1 MHGPSHVCQMKRYVF
16 TCFNFLGNC
25 CSTLEPFKVREKD
38 TKAQIQVSC
47 VWEPCLLYAL
57 FCWEQRDNDKGTRG
71 RGQPLLLQTYFSLLR
86 VLFLSEMLN
95 LLTAVVSYL
104 IYFICGI
111 YLSVAFLLAFLTLD
125 TLGIQFLAFLF
136 SLSAYFNVIQLT
148 WLGLFHP
155 VSPPHPFDHSLVY
168 VFVVSN

>member
-1 MHGPSHVCQMKRYVF
+1 MYSMHDPIHVCQMKRYVF

-47 VWEPCLLYAL
+47 VWEPCLLYASYCSVEGGGDNL
-57 FCWEQRDNDKGTRG
+57 FA
-71 RGQPLLLQTYFSLLR
+71 LLLFIFLYSQTYFSLLR

-125 TLGIQFLAFLF
+125 ALGIQFLGFFFL
-136 SLSAYFNVIQLT
+136 V
-148 WLGLFHP
+148 
-155 VSPPHPFDHSLVY
+155 
-168 VFVVSN
+168 